1 MKKHFII
8 KPEVSAEDFTMLDPR
23 LVGMFAH
30 FLTYALDLG
39 LPVTITSMISS
50 ETPRVSRSHVEGRAI
65 DVSGKGWSHEQAKLL
80 EGKFNKWY
88 KPIGAISSSTGLSNA
103 IYYHNAGSGWHF
115 HLQVRP
121 FNSKTYASTWDAK

>member
-1 MKKHFII
+1 
-8 KPEVSAEDFTMLDPR
+8 MLDPR

-39 LPVTITSMISS
+39 LPVTITSIISA

-65 DVSGKGWSHEQAKLL
+65 DVSAKGWSSKQAKLA
-80 EGKFNKWY
+80 EKKFNAWY
-88 KPIGAISSSTGLSNA
+88 KPIGAISSETGLSNP
-103 IYYHNAGSGWHF
+103 IEYHNAGSGWHF

-121 FNSKTYASTWDAK
+121 FNSKTYASTWDVK